1 MSKISVTALLAD
13 FQTMLREHWAYDWS
27 GAQRGKVSCA
37 GAFVYA
43 YKQHGI
49 SIAHGSNYMA
59 RSEVV
64 QLIPI
69 GQATVIPGMVAFKRR
84 TPDDSKYDLPSKYR
98 KGGASYNGD
107 LNDYYHVGLV
117 DEDTARVLNAQSS
130 ATGFVASPIT
140 QNWSHVAYLK
150 RVDYGDDTS
159 TSIPGSSVSEQPT
172 APDPVGDTAFTVADT
187 GETVNLR
194 AAPALSARLVERVPL
209 DEVVTITERTSAEW
223 WKVKWRKYSGYMM
236 SKFLEPTKVEQGN
249 ADTDS
254 GGETFSSYAVEF
266 YDLNY
271 EQALALQAEA
281 PMYHSRVE
289 GRNG

>member
-1 MSKISVTALLAD
+1 MSKIAVAALLAE
-13 FQTMLREHWAYDWS
+13 FQTMLREHWAYDWR

-49 SIAHGSNYMA
+49 SIDHGSNYMA

-69 GQATVIPGMVAFKRR
+69 GQATVVPGMAAFKCR
-84 TPDDSKYDLPSKYR
+84 TPSDGKYDLPSKYR

-117 DEDTARVLNAQSS
+117 DEDTARILNAQSS
-130 ATGFVASPIT
+130 STGFVASPIS

-150 RVDYGDDTS
+150 RVDYGDDAS
-159 TSIPGSSVSEQPT
+159 TSIPGSSVSGQPT
-172 APDPVGDTAFTVADT
+172 APDPVGDTAVTVADS
-187 GETVNLR
+187 GKTVNLR
-194 AAPALSARLVERVPL
+194 SAPKPSASLVERVPL
-209 DEVVTITERTSAEW
+209 GEVVTVTERTSAEW
-223 WKVKWRKYSGYMM
+223 WKVKWGKHAGYMM
-236 SKFLEPTKVEQGN
+236 SKYLEPAPVGQGH
-249 ADTDS
+249 DGT
-254 GGETFSSYAVEF
+254 GETFSSYAVEF
-266 YDLNY
+266 YDLTR
-271 EQALALQAEA
+271 EQAMSLQSANKA
-281 PMYHSRVE
+281 YPSRVE